1 MTAPFRRASTVALDT
16 NVLVYAEGLNGPA
29 RKDAALALVARLPP
43 EATLIPVQALG
54 ELYSVLVRKGRR
66 SPKDAQAALLGWG
79 DTYPLIESSP
89 AIMLGAAD
97 LSVHHHFTIWD
108 ALILS
113 AAADAGCR
121 LLLSED
127 LQDGFT
133 WSGVTVT
140 NPFTAERHPLLDA
153 WLEQAD
159 SRQATAGRTSRR
171 PARRR

>member
-1 MTAPFRRASTVALDT
+1 M
-16 NVLVYAEGLNGPA
+16 
-29 RKDAALALVARLPP
+29 PP

-54 ELYSVLVRKGRR
+54 ELYSVLVRKGGR

-133 WSGVTVT
+133 WCGVTVT

-171 PARRR
+171 RARQR